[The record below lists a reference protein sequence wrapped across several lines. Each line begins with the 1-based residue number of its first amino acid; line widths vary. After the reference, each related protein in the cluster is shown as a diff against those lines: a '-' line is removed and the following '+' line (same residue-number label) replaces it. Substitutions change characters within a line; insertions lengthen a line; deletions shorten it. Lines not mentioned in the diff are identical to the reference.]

1 MLVIPQHMQAM
12 PFKGIGASHW
22 GQSGLGLGGF
32 SENYIAA
39 AIGCLIGKYKLQ
51 SRYLFV

>member
-12 PFKGIGASHW
+12 PFKGMGASHW
-22 GQSGLGLGGF
+22 GQSGLGLGRY

-39 AIGCLIGKYKLQ
+39 ALVPSI
-51 SRYLFV
+51 